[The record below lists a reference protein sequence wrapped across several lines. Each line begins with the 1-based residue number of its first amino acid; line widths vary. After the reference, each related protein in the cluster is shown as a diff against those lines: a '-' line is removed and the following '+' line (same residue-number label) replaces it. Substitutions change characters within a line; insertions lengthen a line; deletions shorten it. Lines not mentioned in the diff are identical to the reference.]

1 MDDQGGGE
9 RGASAMT
16 VRVLHQPLR
25 HFEFLTRNDDRD
37 FFAGMR
43 TMRMCRCR
51 ARVWFRLWL
60 KAFEALNEA
69 TNDLQSKIC
78 KLEGEICK
86 LQGDMDKLERDIEG
100 ARASGNQPLELVLHQ
115 RMAGIEQY
123 WQWMAELQKR
133 ENILLARSGPAAQ
146 GV

>member
-1 MDDQGGGE
+1 
-9 RGASAMT
+9 
-16 VRVLHQPLR
+16 
-25 HFEFLTRNDDRD
+25 
-37 FFAGMR
+37 
-43 TMRMCRCR
+43 MCRCR

-115 RMAGIEQY
+115 RMAGME
-123 WQWMAELQKR
+123 QWMAELQKR